1 MAFPTAVNGQI
12 TDAVS
17 QSNVKVLGEAPALA
31 LSSVY
36 QSLAH
41 SSGIAMENAVAQ
53 QQQAAV
59 LASAAL
65 TQCVTS
71 LQPANG

>member
-1 MAFPTAVNGQI
+1 MAIPTAVNGQI
-12 TDAVS
+12 TDAVT

-36 QSLAH
+36 QSLTH
-41 SSGIAMENAVAQ
+41 STGIAMENAVAQ

-59 LASAAL
+59 IAGAAL
-65 TQCVTS
+65 TQCVSS